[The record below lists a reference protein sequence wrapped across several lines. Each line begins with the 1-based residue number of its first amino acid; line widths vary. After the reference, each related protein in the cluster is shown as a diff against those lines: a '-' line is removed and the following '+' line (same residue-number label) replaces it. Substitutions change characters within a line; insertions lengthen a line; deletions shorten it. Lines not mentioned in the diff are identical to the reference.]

1 MAKGTFSYNLVA
13 LQFAGYANPF
23 FRKQTT
29 LDDFTGNAGRTDC
42 FRSKINGQ
50 RRVRSRILPD
60 GNVLHLLGPIRKT
73 AEAEA
78 RVVFE
83 NFDGGGT
90 GGQRAISSKQPIIW
104 KRFVPMTPSAR
115 TCDFGSGGYS
125 ERVCRNSN

>member
-1 MAKGTFSYNLVA
+1 M
-13 LQFAGYANPF
+13 
-23 FRKQTT
+23 T
-29 LDDFTGNAGRTDC
+29 LLEMPEEPTVSEVKLTD
-42 FRSKINGQ
+42 NGGLD
-50 RRVRSRILPD
+50 RESLPD

-83 NFDGGGT
+83 KFDGGGT
-90 GGQRAISSKQPIIW
+90 GGQRAISSKQPIGW

-125 ERVCRNSN
+125 ERVCRNSH

>member
-1 MAKGTFSYNLVA
+1 LRYNSLDTQTRSSGNRQRLMTLLEMPEEPTVSEVKLTDNGGLDRESFRTGTF
-13 LQFAGYANPF
+13 
-23 FRKQTT
+23 
-29 LDDFTGNAGRTDC
+29 FTC
-42 FRSKINGQ
+42 S
-50 RRVRSRILPD
+50 
-60 GNVLHLLGPIRKT
+60 GPIRKT

-90 GGQRAISSKQPIIW
+90 GGQRAISSKQPISW

-125 ERVCRNSN
+125 ERVCRNSK